1 MANRIGFKEFLKK
14 TRGQATL
21 ELIVDANV
29 IIASRDKS
37 HRDNKAI
44 QEFYDSLD
52 QSQTEVTLFTT
63 VTTKAEFLEYYRR
76 KILTEGI
83 LELYRIN
90 KDRKVISD
98 RVKNVIENQV
108 RARNLRQKR
117 EVERQEKMEKILE
130 SHFVDTTEIDIE
142 EFSVDAN
149 YFKDSELKEIKKA
162 FRARD
167 VDDESGWVSFCKKVL
182 VNRLYTLESKLD
194 SFCHYLTTRDEESL
208 KYFVKKDVEWRA
220 ATQICGESGMGYS
233 DAMILNMAN
242 HTSIEHI
249 LTLDFDLVYGGH
261 FSTPSKTIVTPTDR
275 LKNYKSILKGI

>member
-14 TRGQATL
+14 VSGQSSL

-29 IIASRDKS
+29 IIASRDKK
-37 HRDNKAI
+37 HRDYKTI
-44 QEFYDSLD
+44 QEFYNSLD
-52 QSQTEVTLFTT
+52 QLSADLTLFTT

-83 LELYRIN
+83 LELYKIN
-90 KDRKVISD
+90 KERKVISD
-98 RVKNVIENQV
+98 RVKAVIENQV
-108 RARNLRQKR
+108 RARNLRQNR
-117 EVERQEKMEKILE
+117 EVQRQEKIEKVLE
-130 SHFVDTTEIDIE
+130 SHSVDTTEFDVE

-149 YFKDSELKEIKKA
+149 YFKDSEIKEIKKA
-162 FRARD
+162 FRARN
-167 VDDESGWVSFCKKVL
+167 VDNESGWITFCNKVL
-182 VNRLYTLESKLD
+182 VKRLHALEGELD
-194 SFCHYLTTRDEESL
+194 QLCHYLTTRDKESL
-208 KYFVKKDVEWRA
+208 KYFTKTDVEWRA

-249 LTLDFDLVYGGH
+249 LTLDFDMVYGGH
-261 FSTPSKTIVTPTDR
+261 FSSPSKSIITPTDR

>member
-149 YFKDSELKEIKKA
+149 YFKDSELKDIKKA

-194 SFCHYLTTRDEESL
+194 SFCHYLTTRDKESL
-208 KYFVKKDVEWRA
+208 KYFIKKDIEWRA
-220 ATQICGESGMGYS
+220 ATQICGESGVGYS

>member
-1 MANRIGFKEFLKK
+1 MANRIGFKDFLKK
-14 TRGQATL
+14 VIGQNSV

-29 IIASRDKS
+29 IIASRDKK
-37 HRDNKAI
+37 HRNYKTI

-52 QSQTEVTLFTT
+52 QLSADLTLFTT

-83 LELYRIN
+83 LELYKLN
-90 KDRKVISD
+90 KERKVISD
-98 RVKNVIENQV
+98 RVKMVIENQV
-108 RARNLRQKR
+108 RARNLRQNR
-117 EVERQEKMEKILE
+117 EVQRQEKIEKVLE
-130 SHFVDTTEIDIE
+130 SHSVDTTEFDVE

-149 YFKDSELKEIKKA
+149 YFKDSEIKEIKKA
-162 FRARD
+162 FRARN
-167 VDDESGWVSFCKKVL
+167 VDNESGWISFCKKVL
-182 VNRLYTLESKLD
+182 VNRLHTLEGELD
-194 SFCHYLTTRDEESL
+194 QLCHYLTTRDKESL
-208 KYFVKKDVEWRA
+208 KYFTKTDVEWRA

-261 FSTPSKTIVTPTDR
+261 FSSPSKTIITPTDR
-275 LKNYKSILKGI
+275 LKNYKNILKGI

>member
-14 TRGQATL
+14 VSGQNSL

-29 IIASRDKS
+29 IIASRDKK
-37 HRDNKAI
+37 HRDYKTI

-52 QSQTEVTLFTT
+52 QLSADLTLFTT

-83 LELYRIN
+83 LELYKLN
-90 KDRKVISD
+90 KERKVISD
-98 RVKNVIENQV
+98 RVKTVIENQV
-108 RARNLRQKR
+108 RARNLRQNR
-117 EVERQEKMEKILE
+117 EVQRQEKIEKVLE
-130 SHFVDTTEIDIE
+130 SHSVDTTEFDVE

-149 YFKDSELKEIKKA
+149 YFKDSEIKEIKKA
-162 FRARD
+162 FRARN
-167 VDDESGWVSFCKKVL
+167 VDNESGWISFCSKIL
-182 VNRLYTLESKLD
+182 VKRLHALEGELD
-194 SFCHYLTTRDEESL
+194 QLCYYLTTRDKESL
-208 KYFVKKDVEWRA
+208 KYFTKTDVEWRA

-249 LTLDFDLVYGGH
+249 LTLDFDMVYGGH
-261 FSTPSKTIVTPTDR
+261 FSSPSKTVITPTDR

>member
-14 TRGQATL
+14 VSGQSSF

-29 IIASRDKS
+29 IIASRDKK
-37 HRDNKAI
+37 HRDYKTI

-52 QSQTEVTLFTT
+52 QLSADLTLFTT

-83 LELYRIN
+83 LELYKLN
-90 KDRKVISD
+90 KERKVISD
-98 RVKNVIENQV
+98 RVKTVIENQV
-108 RARNLRQKR
+108 RARNLRQNR
-117 EVERQEKMEKILE
+117 EVQRQEKIEKALE
-130 SHFVDTTEIDIE
+130 SHSVDTTEFDVE

-149 YFKDSELKEIKKA
+149 YFKDSEIKEIKKA
-162 FRARD
+162 FRARN
-167 VDDESGWVSFCKKVL
+167 VDNESGWISFCNKIL
-182 VNRLYTLESKLD
+182 VNRLHALEGELD
-194 SFCHYLTTRDEESL
+194 QLCHYLTTRDKESL
-208 KYFVKKDVEWRA
+208 KYFTKTDVEWRA

-249 LTLDFDLVYGGH
+249 LTLDFDMVYGGH
-261 FSTPSKTIVTPTDR
+261 FSSPSKTIITPTDR